1 MDLNTTYM
9 GMQLKSPLVVGA
21 AAPLTEDI
29 DNIKRMADAGAAA
42 VVLHSIFEEQIR
54 QERLELHHHLQ
65 YGTQSFA
72 EALTYFPEP
81 EIFHVGLSEYLNHI
95 QKAKGAGIPII
106 ASLNGS
112 SMGGWVEFAQ
122 QIQEA
127 GADALELNI
136 YSIPTDFDASGA
148 EIEQKYIDILRAVKA
163 EVTIPVAIK
172 ISPFFSNTA
181 NMTKRLVEAGADGLV
196 LFNRFYQPDID
207 IEELEVTTN
216 LLLSTPQDMRLPMR
230 WIAILYGRLD
240 VSFAATGGVQKGHDA
255 IKLVMAGASIIQ
267 IVGSLLRHGIGH
279 LKDIE
284 NEMVHWM
291 EEHEYQSIE
300 QMRGSMSQL
309 NSPDPSTF
317 ERAQYMKAVQTY
329 RPEMM
334 AFAP

>member
-95 QKAKGAGIPII
+95 SKAKKVGIPII

-181 NMTKRLVEAGADGLV
+181 NMAKRLVEAGADGLV

-207 IEELEVTTN
+207 IEELEVTSN

-267 IVGSLLRHGIGH
+267 VVGDLLRHGIGH
-279 LKDIE
+279 LKTIE

-309 NSPDPSTF
+309 NSPDPSAF

>member
-95 QKAKGAGIPII
+95 SKAKKVGIPII

-148 EIEQKYIDILRAVKA
+148 EIEQKYIDILRAVKS

-181 NMTKRLVEAGADGLV
+181 NMAKRLVEAGADGLV

-207 IEELEVTTN
+207 IEELEVTSN
-216 LLLSTPQDMRLPMR
+216 LLLSTPKICACPCAGLPF
-230 WIAILYGRLD
+230 Y
-240 VSFAATGGVQKGHDA
+240 TGA
-255 IKLVMAGASIIQ
+255 
-267 IVGSLLRHGIGH
+267 
-279 LKDIE
+279 
-284 NEMVHWM
+284 
-291 EEHEYQSIE
+291 
-300 QMRGSMSQL
+300 
-309 NSPDPSTF
+309 
-317 ERAQYMKAVQTY
+317 
-329 RPEMM
+329 
-334 AFAP
+334 